1 MLRNIFNR
9 LTLILITCCV
19 TNVILSSCHNKKNK
33 SQQPVSSSII
43 PDTSSI
49 PSTEEG
55 NLIRYGRSLVDQTAL
70 YFGPKGKI
78 ASITNGMN
86 CQNCHL
92 DAGTKAFA
100 NNFFKVS
107 SSYPKFKE
115 RSGAYESIE
124 KKVNDCFE
132 RSLNGKPIDTSGKE
146 MKAFVAYIKWVGST
160 NVTNQKLLKS
170 GTEELQLL
178 AKAADTVAGKKAY
191 LQYCAKCHGNEG
203 NGVADADTVLYVY
216 PPLWGK
222 HSYNNGASMYRISK
236 LAGFIKNNMP
246 FGAKYDS
253 TVLTTEEAWH
263 IAAYINAQYHPHKDV
278 SKDWPVLSSK
288 PFDHPFGPYAAPDTF
303 SEKQHKYGPFAPI
316 KAIKI
321 NSSVPS
327 SVKK

>member
-1 MLRNIFNR
+1 MPRKLSFQLIFVF
-9 LTLILITCCV
+9 ITCCIV
-19 TNVILSSCHNKKNK
+19 SISISSCNNEKKE
-33 SQQPVSSSII
+33 SQQPASLKMV

-49 PSTEEG
+49 PLTEEG
-55 NLIRYGRSLVDQTAL
+55 NLIRYGRSLVAQTAL

-107 SSYPKFKE
+107 SSYPKFKD
-115 RSGAYESIE
+115 RSGAFESIQ

-132 RSLNGKPIDTSGKE
+132 RSLNGKPIDSLSRE
-146 MKAFVAYIKWVGST
+146 MKAFVAYIKWVGSA
-160 NVTNQKLLKS
+160 NIKDAKLLKP
-170 GTEELQLL
+170 GTEELPLL

-203 NGVADADTVLYVY
+203 NGVADGDTVLYVY
-216 PPLWGK
+216 PPLWGE

-236 LAGFIKNNMP
+236 LAGYIKNNMP
-246 FGAKYDS
+246 FGVTHDS

-263 IAAYINAQYHPHKDV
+263 IAAYVNSQYHPHKDI

-303 SEKQHKYGPFAPI
+303 SEKQHKYGPFEPI
-316 KAIKI
+316 KAIKS
-321 NSSVPS
+321 NKSTTG
-327 SVKK
+327 KAK